1 MILMHLIF
9 KNNESFIIFIDSTWT
24 ITIAMV
30 IMEDKITMMSQ
41 EKATL
46 TIQNALKTMK
56 ASMLKMMDSKVRTI
70 RWTSNKRRK
79 LVRNHK
85 IIMKFYKKTMFR
97 TSLILEELLLRL

>member
-1 MILMHLIF
+1 
-9 KNNESFIIFIDSTWT
+9 
-24 ITIAMV
+24 MV
-30 IMEDKITMMSQ
+30 ITEDKITMMSQ
-41 EKATL
+41 EKATP

-85 IIMKFYKKTMFR
+85 IIMKFFKKTMFQ
-97 TSLILEELLLRL
+97 TSLILEELLLHS